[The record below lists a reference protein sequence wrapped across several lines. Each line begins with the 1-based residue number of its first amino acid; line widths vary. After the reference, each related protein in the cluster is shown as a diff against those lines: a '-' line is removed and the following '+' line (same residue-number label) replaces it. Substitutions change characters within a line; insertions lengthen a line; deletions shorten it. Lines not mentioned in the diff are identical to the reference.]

1 MSTLHKRE
9 GRRDR
14 EQGRNEG
21 EGETERAK
29 ARAKGTVRASEKG
42 REREGE
48 QRRGRGRGSKFKTM
62 DGGEKARDREHT
74 RGVRPKTS
82 KITHLLLQ
90 PCICVGARRRQKT
103 EERGRRKMKGNE
115 GK

>member
-21 EGETERAK
+21 EGETERAR
-29 ARAKGTVRASEKG
+29 ARAKGAVRASEKG

-48 QRRGRGRGSKFKTM
+48 QRRGRGRKFKTL